1 MGSLEDEVRREIVE
15 EGMRKRAGERY
26 FNVSDHPA
34 LSEFQE
40 LLRKYKVPPV
50 KFYKKIGSGTSMF
63 GLGHPFTVYSAE
75 SEGWL
80 IERPDFDGPSTT
92 CFAFT
97 TTGEVYI
104 GAELECCNDP
114 HAFGKVRG
122 ISSDD
127 TIAVYGDNDLR
138 FVSLAKARRCTFRDR
153 SILGEELERDYL
165 RPALRQVLE
174 HRVTKGIFILPYW
187 REPTPGR

>member
-34 LSEFQE
+34 LSEFKE

-50 KFYKKIGSGTSMF
+50 RFYKDIRSGTSMF

-80 IERPDFDGPSTT
+80 IATLNYSIS
-92 CFAFT
+92 CFPQMFCIYNNRRS
-97 TTGEVYI
+97 VY
-104 GAELECCNDP
+104 
-114 HAFGKVRG
+114 
-122 ISSDD
+122 
-127 TIAVYGDNDLR
+127 
-138 FVSLAKARRCTFRDR
+138 
-153 SILGEELERDYL
+153 
-165 RPALRQVLE
+165 
-174 HRVTKGIFILPYW
+174 
-187 REPTPGR
+187 

>member
-1 MGSLEDEVRREIVE
+1 MGSLEDEVRREIE
-15 EGMRKRAGERY
+15 EEDMRRRAQVRY

-34 LSEFQE
+34 LSEFKE

-50 KFYKKIGSGTSMF
+50 RFYKNIRSGTSMF
-63 GLGHPFTVYSAE
+63 GLGHPFTVYSAV

-80 IERPDFDGPSTT
+80 IATLNYSISCFPR

-104 GAELECCNDP
+104 DAKLELNSP
-114 HAFGKVRG
+114 LRRG

-127 TIAVYGDNDLR
+127 TIAVDRDDDLR
-138 FVSLAKARRCTFRDR
+138 FVSLAEARRCTFGNRI
-153 SILGEELERDYL
+153 SLGELERDYL
-165 RPALRQVLE
+165 RPAVRQVLE
-174 HRVTKGIFILPYW
+174 HRVTKGIFILWDY
-187 REPTPGR
+187 

>member
-1 MGSLEDEVRREIVE
+1 MGSLEDEVRREIE
-15 EGMRKRAGERY
+15 EEDMRRRAQVRY

-34 LSEFQE
+34 LSEFKE

-50 KFYKKIGSGTSMF
+50 RFYKNIRSGTSMF
-63 GLGHPFTVYSAE
+63 GLGNTFTVYSAE

-80 IERPDFDGPSTT
+80 IEKLELGCDGYSYT
-92 CFAFT
+92 CFAFA

-104 GAELECCNDP
+104 DAELEWNSP
-114 HAFGKVRG
+114 PYRRG

-127 TIAVYGDNDLR
+127 TIDVRGHLS
-138 FVSLAKARRCTFRDR
+138 FVSLAKARRCTFEDR
-153 SILGEELERDYL
+153 NTSIISGLERDYL

-174 HRVTKGIFILPYW
+174 HRVTKGIFILSSY
-187 REPTPGR
+187 

>member
-34 LSEFQE
+34 LSEFKE

-50 KFYKKIGSGTSMF
+50 RFYKDIRSGTSMF

-80 IERPDFDGPSTT
+80 IEKLDYYDSFIK

-104 GAELECCNDP
+104 DAELGWHSP
-114 HAFGKVRG
+114 HYTRG

-127 TIAVYGDNDLR
+127 TIAVRGDLR
-138 FVSLAKARRCTFRDR
+138 FVSLAKARRCTFGDR
-153 SILGEELERDYL
+153 SDLSVLERDYL

-174 HRVTKGIFILPYW
+174 HRVTKGIFVLPSY
-187 REPTPGR
+187 

>member
-1 MGSLEDEVRREIVE
+1 MGSLEDEVRREIE
-15 EGMRKRAGERY
+15 EEDMRRRAGERY

-34 LSEFQE
+34 LSEFKE

-50 KFYKKIGSGTSMF
+50 RFYKDIRSGTSVF

-80 IERPDFDGPSTT
+80 IATKDYWRSCFPR

-104 GAELECCNDP
+104 DAKLELNSP
-114 HAFGKVRG
+114 PYRRG

-127 TIAVYGDNDLR
+127 TIAVDRDDDLR
-138 FVSLAKARRCTFRDR
+138 FVSLAEARRCTFGDR
-153 SILGEELERDYL
+153 SDLFELERDYL
-165 RPALRQVLE
+165 RPAVRQVLE
-174 HRVTKGIFILPYW
+174 HRVTKGIFILWDY
-187 REPTPGR
+187 

>member
-15 EGMRKRAGERY
+15 EGIRKRAEERY

-34 LSEFQE
+34 LSEFKE

-50 KFYKKIGSGTSMF
+50 RFYKDIRSGTSMF
-63 GLGHPFTVYSAE
+63 GLGGPFTLYSAE

-80 IERPDFDGPSTT
+80 IQKPRYNGPGYT
-92 CFAFT
+92 CFAFA

-104 GAELECCNDP
+104 NAELEYCNNP
-114 HAFGKVRG
+114 YNYTKARG

-127 TIAVYGDNDLR
+127 TITIYGDHGLG
-138 FVSLAKARRCTFRDR
+138 FVSLAKARRCTFGDR
-153 SILGEELERDYL
+153 SDLRELERDYL

-174 HRVTKGIFILPYW
+174 HRVTKGIFIL
-187 REPTPGR
+187 G

>member
-1 MGSLEDEVRREIVE
+1 MGSLEDEVRREIE
-15 EGMRKRAGERY
+15 EEDMRRRAGERY

-34 LSEFQE
+34 LSEFKE

-50 KFYKKIGSGTSMF
+50 RFYKDIRSGTTMF
-63 GLGHPFTVYSAE
+63 GLGNTFTVYSAV

-80 IERPDFDGPSTT
+80 IATKDNWSCFPR

-104 GAELECCNDP
+104 DAKLELNSP
-114 HAFGKVRG
+114 PYRRG

-127 TIAVYGDNDLR
+127 TIAVDRDDDLR
-138 FVSLAKARRCTFRDR
+138 FVSLAEARRCTFGNREAWF
-153 SILGEELERDYL
+153 SELESDYL
-165 RPALRQVLE
+165 RPAVRQVLE
-174 HRVTKGIFILPYW
+174 HRVTKGIFILWDY
-187 REPTPGR
+187 

>member
-34 LSEFQE
+34 LSEFKE

-50 KFYKKIGSGTSMF
+50 RFYKDIRSGTSAF
-63 GLGHPFTVYSAE
+63 GLGFPFTVYSAG

-80 IERPDFDGPSTT
+80 IEKRHPDGPSTI

-104 GAELECCNDP
+104 GAELEWCNDP
-114 HAFGKVRG
+114 HTFTKARG

-127 TIAVYGDNDLR
+127 TIAVYGHLR
-138 FVSLAKARRCTFRDR
+138 FVSLAKARRCTFGDR
-153 SILGEELERDYL
+153 SDLRELEGDYL

-174 HRVTKGIFILPYW
+174 HRVTKGIFILDY
-187 REPTPGR
+187 

>member
-1 MGSLEDEVRREIVE
+1 MGSLEDEVRREIE
-15 EGMRKRAGERY
+15 EGIRKRAQVRY
-26 FNVSDHPA
+26 LNVSDHPA

-50 KFYKKIGSGTSMF
+50 RFYKKIGSGTSMF

-80 IERPDFDGPSTT
+80 IESHKPHCDGPATT

-97 TTGEVYI
+97 TTGEVYLLRDF
-104 GAELECCNDP
+104 EWYNP
-114 HAFGKVRG
+114 RTRG

-127 TIAVYGDNDLR
+127 TIDVHGHLS
-138 FVSLAKARRCTFRDR
+138 FVSLAKVDRRCYFGDHML
-153 SILGEELERDYL
+153 SELERDYL

-174 HRVTKGIFILPYW
+174 HRVTKGIFILSSY
-187 REPTPGR
+187 

>member
-15 EGMRKRAGERY
+15 EGMRKRAGKRY

-50 KFYKKIGSGTSMF
+50 RFYKKIGSGTTMF

-75 SEGWL
+75 SEGWIIQKL
-80 IERPDFDGPSTT
+80 GYYDSFIK

-97 TTGEVYI
+97 TTGEVYLLRDF
-104 GAELECCNDP
+104 EWYNPCT
-114 HAFGKVRG
+114 RG

-127 TIAVYGDNDLR
+127 TIDVHGHLS
-138 FVSLAKARRCTFRDR
+138 FVSLAKVDRRCYFGDHML
-153 SILGEELERDYL
+153 SEIERDYL

-174 HRVTKGIFILPYW
+174 HRVTKGIFILSSY
-187 REPTPGR
+187 

>member
-1 MGSLEDEVRREIVE
+1 MGSLEDEVRREIE
-15 EGMRKRAGERY
+15 EGMRKRAQVRY
-26 FNVSDHPA
+26 LNVSDHPA

-40 LLRKYKVPPV
+40 LLRKHKVPPV
-50 KFYKKIGSGTSMF
+50 RFYKNIRSGTSLF
-63 GLGHPFTVYSAE
+63 GLGPPFTVFSAE

-80 IERPDFDGPSTT
+80 IESHKPHCDGPATT

-104 GAELECCNDP
+104 DAELGWHSP
-114 HAFGKVRG
+114 HYTRG

-127 TIAVYGDNDLR
+127 TIAVRGDLR
-138 FVSLAKARRCTFRDR
+138 FVSLAKARRCTFGDR
-153 SILGEELERDYL
+153 SDLSVLERDYL

-174 HRVTKGIFILPYW
+174 HEVTKGIFILSSY
-187 REPTPGR
+187 

>member
-15 EGMRKRAGERY
+15 AGMRKRAQVRY
-26 FNVSDHPA
+26 LNVSDHPA

-50 KFYKKIGSGTSMF
+50 RFYKKIGSGTSMF

-80 IERPDFDGPSTT
+80 IQKSDYDGPGFT
-92 CFAFT
+92 CFAFA
-97 TTGEVYI
+97 TTGEVYLLRDF
-104 GAELECCNDP
+104 EWYNP
-114 HAFGKVRG
+114 RTRG

-127 TIAVYGDNDLR
+127 TIDVHGHLS
-138 FVSLAKARRCTFRDR
+138 FVSLAKVDRRCYFGDHML
-153 SILGEELERDYL
+153 SELERDYL

-174 HRVTKGIFILPYW
+174 HRVTKGIFILSSY
-187 REPTPGR
+187 

>member
-1 MGSLEDEVRREIVE
+1 MGSLEDEVRREIE
-15 EGMRKRAGERY
+15 EDMRQRAQVRY
-26 FNVSDHPA
+26 LNVSDHPA

-50 KFYKKIGSGTSMF
+50 RFYKSIRSGTSMF
-63 GLGHPFTVYSAE
+63 GLGNPFTVYSAE

-80 IERPDFDGPSTT
+80 IEKTDYRGFDA
-92 CFAFT
+92 CFAFA

-104 GAELECCNDP
+104 DAELLWNSP
-114 HAFGKVRG
+114 PYRRG

-127 TIAVYGDNDLR
+127 TIDVRGHLS
-138 FVSLAKARRCTFRDR
+138 FVSLDKADRCYFGSSRL
-153 SILGEELERDYL
+153 SELERDYL

-174 HRVTKGIFILPYW
+174 HRVTKGIFILSSY
-187 REPTPGR
+187 

>member
-1 MGSLEDEVRREIVE
+1 MGSLEDEVRREIE
-15 EGMRKRAGERY
+15 EEDMRRRAGERY

-34 LSEFQE
+34 LSEFKE

-50 KFYKKIGSGTSMF
+50 RFYKDIRSGTTMF
-63 GLGHPFTVYSAE
+63 GLGNTFTVYSAV

-80 IERPDFDGPSTT
+80 IAKTDYWISSLPT

-104 GAELECCNDP
+104 DAELGWHSP
-114 HAFGKVRG
+114 HYTRG

-127 TIAVYGDNDLR
+127 TIAVRGDLR
-138 FVSLAKARRCTFRDR
+138 FVSLAKARRCTFEDR
-153 SILGEELERDYL
+153 NTSIISGLERDYL
-165 RPALRQVLE
+165 RPAVRQVLE
-174 HRVTKGIFILPYW
+174 HRVIKGIFILPY
-187 REPTPGR
+187 

>member
-1 MGSLEDEVRREIVE
+1 MGSLEDEVRREIE
-15 EGMRKRAGERY
+15 EGMRKRAQVRY
-26 FNVSDHPA
+26 LNVSDHPA

-50 KFYKKIGSGTSMF
+50 RFYKKIGSGTSMF

-75 SEGWL
+75 SEGWIIQKL
-80 IERPDFDGPSTT
+80 GYYDSFIK

-97 TTGEVYI
+97 TTGEVYLLRDF
-104 GAELECCNDP
+104 EWYNPCT
-114 HAFGKVRG
+114 RG

-127 TIAVYGDNDLR
+127 TIDVHGHLS
-138 FVSLAKARRCTFRDR
+138 FVSLDKADRCYFGSSRL
-153 SILGEELERDYL
+153 SELERDYL

-174 HRVTKGIFILPYW
+174 HRVTKGIFILSSY
-187 REPTPGR
+187 

>member
-34 LSEFQE
+34 LSEFKE

-50 KFYKKIGSGTSMF
+50 RFYKDIRSKTSMF
-63 GLGHPFTVYSAE
+63 GLGDTITVYSAV

-80 IERPDFDGPSTT
+80 IAKTDYWSSCFPR
-92 CFAFT
+92 CFAFA

-104 GAELECCNDP
+104 DAKLELNSP
-114 HAFGKVRG
+114 LRRG

-127 TIAVYGDNDLR
+127 IIAVDR
-138 FVSLAKARRCTFRDR
+138 HKKFVSLAEARRATFGDR
-153 SILGEELERDYL
+153 NTSILSELERDYL
-165 RPALRQVLE
+165 RPALHQVLE
-174 HRVTKGIFILPYW
+174 HRVTKGIFNLD
-187 REPTPGR
+187 

>member
-15 EGMRKRAGERY
+15 EGMRKRAQKRY

-40 LLRKYKVPPV
+40 LLRKHKVPPV
-50 KFYKKIGSGTSMF
+50 RFYKDIRSGTSMF
-63 GLGHPFTVYSAE
+63 GLGYPFTVYSAE

-80 IERPDFDGPSTT
+80 IEKRHSDGPSTT
-92 CFAFT
+92 CFAFAT
-97 TTGEVYI
+97 NGEVYI
-104 GAELECCNDP
+104 SAELQYCNDP
-114 HAFGKVRG
+114 YNFTKARG

-127 TIAVYGDNDLR
+127 TIADYGHLR
-138 FVSLAKARRCTFRDR
+138 FVSLAKARRCTFGDR
-153 SILGEELERDYL
+153 SDLSVLERDYL

-174 HRVTKGIFILPYW
+174 HEVTKGIFIL
-187 REPTPGR
+187 G

>member
-15 EGMRKRAGERY
+15 AGMRKRAGERY

-40 LLRKYKVPPV
+40 LLRKHKVPPV
-50 KFYKKIGSGTSMF
+50 RFYKNIRSGTSMF

-80 IERPDFDGPSTT
+80 IRNSDYDVRLPT
-92 CFAFT
+92 CFAFA

-104 GAELECCNDP
+104 DAILEECLRRYT
-114 HAFGKVRG
+114 HVEARG

-127 TIAVYGDNDLR
+127 TIAVYGDDDLR
-138 FVSLAKARRCTFRDR
+138 FVSLARAHRCTFADR
-153 SILGEELERDYL
+153 SSLSGLERDYL

-174 HRVTKGIFILPYW
+174 HRVTKGIFILPSW
-187 REPTPGR
+187 GRRCET

>member
-1 MGSLEDEVRREIVE
+1 MGSLEDEVRREIE
-15 EGMRKRAGERY
+15 EEDMRKRAGERY

-40 LLRKYKVPPV
+40 LLRKHKVPPV
-50 KFYKKIGSGTSMF
+50 RFYKNIRSGTSMF
-63 GLGHPFTVYSAE
+63 GLGNPFTVYSAE

-80 IERPDFDGPSTT
+80 IEKRHPDGPSTI

-104 GAELECCNDP
+104 GAILEQCLKPP
-114 HAFGKVRG
+114 HFERARG

-127 TIAVYGDNDLR
+127 TIAVYGDADNLRFVR
-138 FVSLAKARRCTFRDR
+138 FVSLAEARRCTFGDR
-153 SILGEELERDYL
+153 SSLSGLERDYL

-174 HRVTKGIFILPYW
+174 HRVTKGIIILPSY
-187 REPTPGR
+187 

>member
-50 KFYKKIGSGTSMF
+50 RFYKDIRSGTSMF
-63 GLGHPFTVYSAE
+63 GLGHPFTVYSAV

-80 IERPDFDGPSTT
+80 IATLNYSISCFPR

-104 GAELECCNDP
+104 DAKLELNSP
-114 HAFGKVRG
+114 PYRRG

-127 TIAVYGDNDLR
+127 TIDVRGHLS
-138 FVSLAKARRCTFRDR
+138 FVSLAKARRCTFEDR
-153 SILGEELERDYL
+153 NTSIISGLERDYL

-174 HRVTKGIFILPYW
+174 HRVTKGIFILSSY
-187 REPTPGR
+187 

>member
-15 EGMRKRAGERY
+15 EGMRKRAQERY

-40 LLRKYKVPPV
+40 LLRKHKVPPV
-50 KFYKKIGSGTSMF
+50 RFYKNIRSGTSLF
-63 GLGHPFTVYSAE
+63 GLGPPFTVFSAE

-80 IERPDFDGPSTT
+80 IESHKPHCDGPATR

-104 GAELECCNDP
+104 DAKLELNSP
-114 HAFGKVRG
+114 PYRRG

-127 TIAVYGDNDLR
+127 TIAVDRDDDLR
-138 FVSLAKARRCTFRDR
+138 FVSLAEARRCTFGDR
-153 SILGEELERDYL
+153 SDLFELERDYL
-165 RPALRQVLE
+165 RPAVRQVLE
-174 HRVTKGIFILPYW
+174 HRVTKGIFILWDY
-187 REPTPGR
+187 

>member
-34 LSEFQE
+34 LSEFKE

-50 KFYKKIGSGTSMF
+50 RFYKNIRSGTSMF
-63 GLGHPFTVYSAE
+63 GLGPPFTVFSAE

-80 IERPDFDGPSTT
+80 IESHKPHCDGPATT

-104 GAELECCNDP
+104 DAKLGWHSP
-114 HAFGKVRG
+114 HYTRG

-127 TIAVYGDNDLR
+127 TIAVDGDDDLR
-138 FVSLAKARRCTFRDR
+138 FVSLANADRCYFGSSRL
-153 SILGEELERDYL
+153 SGLERDYL

-174 HRVTKGIFILPYW
+174 HRVTKGIFILSSY
-187 REPTPGR
+187 

>member
-34 LSEFQE
+34 LSEFKE

-50 KFYKKIGSGTSMF
+50 RFYKNIRSGTSMF
-63 GLGHPFTVYSAE
+63 GLGSPFTVYSAE

-80 IERPDFDGPSTT
+80 IQKPDYDGPSDT

-104 GAELECCNDP
+104 DAKLERCNSSFP
-114 HAFGKVRG
+114 YFEKARG

-127 TIAVYGDNDLR
+127 TIADYGHLR
-138 FVSLAKARRCTFRDR
+138 FVSLAKARRCTFGDR
-153 SILGEELERDYL
+153 SDLRELERDYL

-174 HRVTKGIFILPYW
+174 HRVTKGIFILSSY
-187 REPTPGR
+187 

>member
-1 MGSLEDEVRREIVE
+1 MGSLEDEVRREIE
-15 EGMRKRAGERY
+15 EEDMRRRAGERY

-34 LSEFQE
+34 LSEFKE

-50 KFYKKIGSGTSMF
+50 RFYKDIRSGTTMF
-63 GLGHPFTVYSAE
+63 GLGNTFTVYSAV

-80 IERPDFDGPSTT
+80 IATKDNWSCFPR

-104 GAELECCNDP
+104 DAKLELNSP
-114 HAFGKVRG
+114 PYRRG

-127 TIAVYGDNDLR
+127 TIDVHGHLS
-138 FVSLAKARRCTFRDR
+138 FVSLAKVDRRCYFGDHML
-153 SILGEELERDYL
+153 SEIERDYL

-174 HRVTKGIFILPYW
+174 HRVTKGIFILSSY
-187 REPTPGR
+187 

>member
-1 MGSLEDEVRREIVE
+1 MGSLEDEVRREIE
-15 EGMRKRAGERY
+15 EDMRQRAQVRY
-26 FNVSDHPA
+26 LNVSDHPA
-34 LSEFQE
+34 LSEFKE

-50 KFYKKIGSGTSMF
+50 RFYKSIRSGTSMF

-80 IERPDFDGPSTT
+80 IQKLELHCDGYSFR

-104 GAELECCNDP
+104 DAELLWNSP
-114 HAFGKVRG
+114 PYRRG

-127 TIAVYGDNDLR
+127 TIDVRGHLS
-138 FVSLAKARRCTFRDR
+138 FVSLDKADRCYFGSSRL
-153 SILGEELERDYL
+153 SELERDYL

-174 HRVTKGIFILPYW
+174 HRVTKGIFILSSY
-187 REPTPGR
+187 

>member
-1 MGSLEDEVRREIVE
+1 MGSLEDEVRREIE
-15 EGMRKRAGERY
+15 EGMRRRAQVRY
-26 FNVSDHPA
+26 LNVSDHPA
-34 LSEFQE
+34 LSEFKE

-50 KFYKKIGSGTSMF
+50 RFYKDIRSGTSMF

-80 IERPDFDGPSTT
+80 IATKDNWSCFPR

-104 GAELECCNDP
+104 DAKLELNSP
-114 HAFGKVRG
+114 PYRRG

-127 TIAVYGDNDLR
+127 TIAVDRDDDLR
-138 FVSLAKARRCTFRDR
+138 FVSLDEADRCYFGNSRL
-153 SILGEELERDYL
+153 SELERDYL
-165 RPALRQVLE
+165 RPAVRQVLE
-174 HRVTKGIFILPYW
+174 HRVTKGIFILWDY
-187 REPTPGR
+187 